1 MTKFFGHKSLKN
13 RVFLGLY
20 CFICHIFTNFVKK
33 IRRWH
38 ATKKTNSMY
47 ESLHGIVLNTI
58 KYNDRH
64 NITHIYTDRRGRM
77 SFLVAQGN
85 TAAARMRAAMF
96 MPLGLLQFEARIVP
110 GKDLCTLHDVRR
122 THALHSLYADPAK
135 NAIAMFISELLSHSI
150 QECEQNDALYQ
161 YIATSVQ
168 LLDTMTDGVANFHIC
183 FLYHLGS
190 FLGIEPDMSD
200 YQEGYWFNMMDGTF
214 HSRPSASGHNLRPE
228 QAKVIYLLSRMTFS
242 NLHIFRFNR
251 EERNQ
256 MLDTILTYYR
266 LHNST
271 LGALRSPEILK
282 QLFI

>member
-13 RVFLGLY
+13 RVFLGFY

-33 IRRWH
+33 IRRRH
-38 ATKKTNSMY
+38 AIKKTNSMY

-161 YIATSVQ
+161 
-168 LLDTMTDGVANFHIC
+168 
-183 FLYHLGS
+183 
-190 FLGIEPDMSD
+190 
-200 YQEGYWFNMMDGTF
+200 
-214 HSRPSASGHNLRPE
+214 
-228 QAKVIYLLSRMTFS
+228 
-242 NLHIFRFNR
+242 
-251 EERNQ
+251 
-256 MLDTILTYYR
+256 
-266 LHNST
+266 
-271 LGALRSPEILK
+271 
-282 QLFI
+282 